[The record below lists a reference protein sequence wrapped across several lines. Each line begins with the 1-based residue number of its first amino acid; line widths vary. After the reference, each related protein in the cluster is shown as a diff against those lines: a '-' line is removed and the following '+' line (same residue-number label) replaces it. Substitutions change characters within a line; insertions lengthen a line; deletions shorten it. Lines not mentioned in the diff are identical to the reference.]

1 MQLHQQLV
9 SRLGAHERN
18 TEQFV
23 CWNAP
28 ALPMEPS
35 LSLDHGK
42 YPFEVSGLNGLS
54 RKTGVFQVE
63 DLSGWPLQPIK
74 WGEVFQRPV
83 TSTHD
88 CTRYLVMFLVSLIPA
103 IDGKELVAGLVK
115 AFELLG
121 ACSAL
126 IIRKAVDAVCMEP
139 AVSLDEVVD
148 RFRLVLK
155 RIYAGGDAECLGR
168 ESDHLSVSGVRP
180 HFAEGAET
188 ADFHESESSW
198 CIRSGGYRGMRSR
211 NFVFRTLERRN
222 YF

>member
-1 MQLHQQLV
+1 MRRLSYGLRLSLLAVALLGVLAVGTRQTPYMQLNQQLI
-9 SRLGAHERN
+9 SRLGAHESN

-28 ALPMEPS
+28 ALPMKPA
-35 LSLDHGK
+35 LSLNHGK

-54 RKTGVFQVE
+54 RKAGVFQVE
-63 DLSGWPLQPIK
+63 DLSGWPRQPIK

-126 IIRKAVDAVCMEP
+126 IIRKAVEAIDPYRE
-139 AVSLDEVVD
+139 DTQ
-148 RFRLVLK
+148 RLPSQQASHQG
-155 RIYAGGDAECLGR
+155 RAG
-168 ESDHLSVSGVRP
+168 
-180 HFAEGAET
+180 T
-188 ADFHESESSW
+188 AHDYLAWFQ
-198 CIRSGGYRGMRSR
+198 
-211 NFVFRTLERRN
+211 
-222 YF
+222 